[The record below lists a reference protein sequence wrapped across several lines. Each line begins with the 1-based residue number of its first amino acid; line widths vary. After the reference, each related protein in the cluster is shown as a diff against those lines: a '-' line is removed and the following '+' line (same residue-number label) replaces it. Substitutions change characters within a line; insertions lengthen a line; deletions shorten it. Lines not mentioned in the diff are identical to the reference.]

1 MDFDK
6 LEGADILIA
15 TREGSGNCT
24 TTLKLKKNYDF
35 RQRDVCFGVSEVKGT
50 YRISNDT
57 IYFETSD
64 LDRGKNKYYDFAVIK
79 PTKYGV
85 EDNKFDLV
93 LFNKAD
99 TTGHEL
105 YIIKNEISKTDDK
118 KPTANMG
125 LWQLGRTEVIE
136 LW

>member
-15 TREGSGNCT
+15 TREGGGNCT
-24 TTLKLKKNYDF
+24 TTLKLKENYDF

-57 IYFETSD
+57 IYFKTSE
-64 LDRGKNKYYDFAVIK
+64 LDRRKNKYFDFAVTK

-85 EDNKFDLV
+85 EDNKFDLA
-93 LFNKAD
+93 LFNKTD
-99 TTGHEL
+99 TTGYEL

-118 KPTANMG
+118 KSEPPT
-125 LWQLGRTEVIE
+125 
-136 LW
+136 